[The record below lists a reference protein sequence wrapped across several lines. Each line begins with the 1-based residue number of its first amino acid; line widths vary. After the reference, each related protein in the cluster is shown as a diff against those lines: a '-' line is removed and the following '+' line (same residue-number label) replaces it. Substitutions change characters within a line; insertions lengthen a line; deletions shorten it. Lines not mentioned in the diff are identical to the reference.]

1 MNTQLTTPLP
11 DSVDSFLAL
20 LQGSANTLLQA
31 AQMLVRL
38 KANDPQVI
46 EKIVEA
52 GAPPRLLGDLLR
64 VGEGSLAPALLFDA
78 SHAAKKIKQLP
89 VSAQNEIL
97 KRGAIEVVIGNDESE
112 TLMVPIHAATPEQV
126 KQAVG
131 PTGQLSRADQ
141 LAARRRMARPVGAD
155 IDTPA
160 YQARK
165 DRLVINRPCE
175 LSRIQVIRLLE
186 EMS

>member
-1 MNTQLTTPLP
+1 MKNDALTMP
-11 DSVDSFLAL
+11 DSVESFLAL

-38 KANDPQVI
+38 KAKDPTVI

-52 GAPPRLLGDLLR
+52 GASPRLLGDLLR

-78 SHAAKKIKQLP
+78 SCAAKAIKRLP
-89 VSAQNEIL
+89 YSAQTEIL
-97 KRGAIEVVIGNDESE
+97 KRGAIEVVVGNEEAE

-126 KQAVG
+126 KQAIG

-141 LAARRRMARPVGAD
+141 LAARRRAARPVTRD
-155 IDTPA
+155 VDSPA
-160 YQARK
+160 YFARK
-165 DRLVINRPCE
+165 DRLIINRPCE
-175 LSRIQVIRLLE
+175 LTRIQVIRLLE

>member
-1 MNTQLTTPLP
+1 MNTNTPTLP
-11 DSVDSFLAL
+11 DSVESFLTL

-38 KANDPQVI
+38 KAKDPGVI

-52 GAPPRLLGDLLR
+52 GASPRLLGDLLR
-64 VGEGSLAPALLFDA
+64 VGEGSLAPALLFDG
-78 SHAAKKIKQLP
+78 SCAARAIKRLP
-89 VSAQNEIL
+89 FSAQTEIL
-97 KRGAIEVVIGNDESE
+97 KRGAIEVVVGSEESE
-112 TLMVPIHAATPEQV
+112 TLMVPIHAATPDQV
-126 KQAVG
+126 KQAIG

-141 LAARRRMARPVGAD
+141 LAARRRAARPVSAE
-155 IDTPA
+155 IDTPP

-165 DRLVINRPCE
+165 DRVVITRPCE
-175 LSRIQVIRLLE
+175 LTRLQVIRLLE